1 MESQNRALRLE
12 ILTLKESLADRE
24 KIINDIYLHKGK
36 FRVWK
41 GKFRVWKGKAKHLGG
56 HQFIIGVNY
65 VNSAEHSAKMVL
77 NNEQVELFVGALYIF
92 RLNERR
98 CTLVVDK
105 ADFDYEVADS
115 YVDFSFFCPKPV
127 QDQSNES
134 SKGTQQ
140 SDAAER
146 RYFLER

>member
-1 MESQNRALRLE
+1 M
-12 ILTLKESLADRE
+12 
-24 KIINDIYLHKGK
+24 IYLHKGK

-41 GKFRVWKGKAKHLGG
+41 GKFRVWKGKAKNLGG